1 MNYFILENG
10 KPFLLLGPPGTGKSV
25 YIKDLLN
32 RKLDHDKFAS
42 VTLYFTSNTSPTTT
56 QDIIMS
62 KLDKRRKGDYPSLLQ
77 LILHNSIYI
86 SIKSIHLFHDNISV
100 VVSDCNLTS
109 NRCVWSTS
117 WKKIYCILRRYQYT

>member
-1 MNYFILENG
+1 MIYLFNLSENG

-62 KLDKRRKGDYPSLLQ
+62 KLDKRRKGNLKK
-77 LILHNSIYI
+77 I
-86 SIKSIHLFHDNISV
+86 SILVQLLSVTIHGYNML
-100 VVSDCNLTS
+100 
-109 NRCVWSTS
+109 
-117 WKKIYCILRRYQYT
+117 

>member
-1 MNYFILENG
+1 MKTLLYINHKTFPTLNYIMLENG

-62 KLDKRRKGDYPSLLQ
+62 KLDKRRKGSYNT
-77 LILHNSIYI
+77 I
-86 SIKSIHLFHDNISV
+86 LFHILISA
-100 VVSDCNLTS
+100 
-109 NRCVWSTS
+109 
-117 WKKIYCILRRYQYT
+117 I

>member
-1 MNYFILENG
+1 MCLFQFSLNISENG

-62 KLDKRRKGDYPSLLQ
+62 KLDKRRKGNLEKIHILVH
-77 LILHNSIYI
+77 LIN
-86 SIKSIHLFHDNISV
+86 
-100 VVSDCNLTS
+100 
-109 NRCVWSTS
+109 
-117 WKKIYCILRRYQYT
+117 YQKMHG

>member
-1 MNYFILENG
+1 MCLFQFSLNISENG

-62 KLDKRRKGDYPSLLQ
+62 KLDKRRKG
-77 LILHNSIYI
+77 
-86 SIKSIHLFHDNISV
+86 
-100 VVSDCNLTS
+100 NLTKY
-109 NRCVWSTS
+109 RF
-117 WKKIYCILRRYQYT
+117 

>member
-1 MNYFILENG
+1 MSILYLNYMSSIVLLFNKFYLQIYFTENG

-62 KLDKRRKGDYPSLLQ
+62 KLDKRRKGKP
-77 LILHNSIYI
+77 
-86 SIKSIHLFHDNISV
+86 
-100 VVSDCNLTS
+100 
-109 NRCVWSTS
+109 
-117 WKKIYCILRRYQYT
+117 